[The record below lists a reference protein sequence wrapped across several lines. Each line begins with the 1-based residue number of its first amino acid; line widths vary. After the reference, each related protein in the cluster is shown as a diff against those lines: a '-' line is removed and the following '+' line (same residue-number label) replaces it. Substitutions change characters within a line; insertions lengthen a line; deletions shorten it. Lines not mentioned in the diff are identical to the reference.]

1 MSLERLAPDATGAM
15 NRRSVDARWREFE
28 DRKPLVRLGLALQL
42 EGAPQEQPTFLL
54 AITLDQLLDAR
65 KLCRSI
71 GVWKNH
77 SISVWDTSTPR
88 CPLLDS
94 ADRLQQSHSCR

>member
-1 MSLERLAPDATGAM
+1 
-15 NRRSVDARWREFE
+15 VDALLRALE
-28 DRKPLVRLGLALQL
+28 DGEPLVALGLAPQL

-54 AITLDQLLDAR
+54 AIPLDQLLDAR

-71 GVWKNH
+71 GLWRNH
-77 SISVWDTSTPR
+77 SISVWETTTPR

>member
-42 EGAPQEQPTFLL
+42 EGAPPEQPTFLL